1 MERFAIIPTPLLD
14 ESQDNYGSGTHD
26 GLTIFGISKY
36 SNCPIASAATLEL
49 MAYYGYLLVTPTY
62 IESVLKGSE
71 TVHDP
76 ESIAMIDLI
85 RAGFD
90 SDFAAAWTERIG
102 EITYM
107 FRGENVLQ
115 YSSIAKAK
123 SRIWTTNLKRLL
135 EEIEAVAA
143 QQ

>member
-1 MERFAIIPTPLLD
+1 
-14 ESQDNYGSGTHD
+14 
-26 GLTIFGISKY
+26 
-36 SNCPIASAATLEL
+36 

-76 ESIAMIDLI
+76 ESIAMIDKI

-115 YSSIAKAK
+115 YSAMLKTK
-123 SRIWTTNLKRLL
+123 TRTWTANLKSLL
-135 EEIEAVAA
+135 EELEKVAA
-143 QQ
+143 NQ